1 MCEFSQLI
9 FTPSVYRISTIK
21 LAVYNEDGSNWE
33 RLCDVLVCNKYDKY
47 DKYDKYTISDKM

>member
-21 LAVYNEDGSNWE
+21 LAVYNEDGSNNIE
-33 RLCDVLVCNKYDKY
+33 SDCDVLVC